1 MAKSKKKKRG
11 KLFVVVLLVVLVLLL
26 WQVWLNK
33 DFSET
38 TGSSFE
44 VTCDGRKVESGEMLQ
59 LNEDTMYHLTVRDE
73 TVAEGKR
80 YTVQLVAC
88 KDVAVTIDGKS
99 VKLSNLQDFT
109 TDFVSNVTEG
119 GFTLCQTGSFCQL
132 LSNKLDGKTVAVS
145 SGNLFNLVVTS
156 ADGSVVVKIPLYIKG
171 GGSVGSI
178 QLDTTSI
185 VF

>member
-11 KLFVVVLLVVLVLLL
+11 KLFVVILLVVLVLLL
-26 WQVWLNK
+26 WQVLLNN
-33 DFSET
+33 DFFDT
-38 TGSSFE
+38 TSNSFY
-44 VTCDGRKVESGEMLQ
+44 VSCDGQKAESGEILQ
-59 LNEDTMYHLTVRDE
+59 LNVGTRYNFAVKDE
-73 TVAEGKR
+73 TVIENKR
-80 YTVQLVAC
+80 YTVELVAC

-109 TDFVSNVTEG
+109 TDFVSNVTAD
-119 GFTLCQTGSFCQL
+119 GFTLCQTESFSQL
-132 LSNKLDGKTVAVS
+132 LSDKLGGKKVAAS

-171 GGSVGSI
+171 GGSVESI
-178 QLDTTSI
+178 QLNTTSI

>member
-11 KLFVVVLLVVLVLLL
+11 NWLIVVLLVFLVLLL
-26 WQVWLNK
+26 WQVLLNK

-38 TGSSFE
+38 TDSSFE
-44 VTCDGRKVESGEMLQ
+44 VTCDGQKVESGEMLQ
-59 LNEDTMYHLTVRDE
+59 LSVGTTYSFSVKDA

-80 YTVQLVAC
+80 YTVELVAC
-88 KDVAVTIDGKS
+88 RDATVTIDGKS
-99 VKLSNLQDFT
+99 VKLSNLEDLT
-109 TDFVSNVTEG
+109 TSFITNVTAD
-119 GFTLCQTGSFCQL
+119 GFMLCQTDSFGQL
-132 LSNKLDGKTVAVS
+132 LSSKLGGKEVTVL

-156 ADGSVVVKIPLYIKG
+156 ADGNIVVKIPLYLQG
-171 GGSVGSI
+171 GVVGGSI

>member
-26 WQVWLNK
+26 WQIWLNK
-33 DFSET
+33 DFAET
-38 TGSSFE
+38 TGSSLE

-59 LNEDTMYHLTVRDE
+59 LNVGTKYNFAVMDE

-88 KDVAVTIDGKS
+88 KDVVVTIDGIN
-99 VKLSNLQDFT
+99 VKLSNLEDLT
-109 TDFVSNVTEG
+109 MDFVSNVTAD
-119 GFTLCQTGSFCQL
+119 GFTLCQTGSFGQL
-132 LSNKLDGKTVAVS
+132 LSDKLGGKKVATS

-171 GGSVGSI
+171 GVSLGSI
-178 QLDTTSI
+178 HLDTTSI

>member
-1 MAKSKKKKRG
+1 MAKFKKKKRD
-11 KLFVVVLLVVLVLLL
+11 KLFVVVLLGVLVLLL

-33 DFSET
+33 DFFGT

-44 VTCDGRKVESGEMLQ
+44 VTCDGRKVESGEILQ
-59 LNEDTMYHLTVRDE
+59 LNEGSKYNFAVRDE
-73 TVAEGKR
+73 TFAEGKR
-80 YTVQLVAC
+80 FMAQLIAC

-109 TDFVSNVTEG
+109 TDFISNVTAD
-119 GFTLCQTGSFCQL
+119 GFTLCQAGSFCQL

-156 ADGSVVVKIPLYIKG
+156 ADGSVVVKIPLYITG
-171 GGSVGSI
+171 GVSLGSI
-178 QLDTTSI
+178 HLDTTSI

>member
-59 LNEDTMYHLTVRDE
+59 LNVGTRYNFAVKDE
-73 TVAEGKR
+73 TVAGGKR

-88 KDVAVTIDGKS
+88 KDVAVTIDGIN
-99 VKLSNLQDFT
+99 VKLSNLEDLT
-109 TDFVSNVTEG
+109 MDFVSNVTAD
-119 GFTLCQTGSFCQL
+119 GFTLCQTRSFEQL
-132 LSNKLDGKTVAVS
+132 LSDKLGRKQVVVP
-145 SGNLFNLVVTS
+145 SGNLFNLVVKS
-156 ADGSVVVKIPLYIKG
+156 ADGSVVIKIPLYIKG
-171 GGSVGSI
+171 GGTVESI

>member
-1 MAKSKKKKRG
+1 MAKSKKRG

-33 DFSET
+33 DFAET

-44 VTCDGRKVESGEMLQ
+44 VTCDDRKMESGEMLQ
-59 LNEDTMYHLTVRDE
+59 LYEGTMYDFVVKDE

-88 KDVAVTIDGKS
+88 KDVAVTIDGIN
-99 VKLSNLQDFT
+99 VKLSNLGDFT
-109 TDFVSNVTEG
+109 MDFVSNVTAD
-119 GFTLCQTGSFCQL
+119 GFTLCQTDSFSQL
-132 LSNKLDGKTVAVS
+132 LSNKLGGKKVAAS

-171 GGSVGSI
+171 GGSVESI
-178 QLDTTSI
+178 QLNTTSI